1 MSGAEDMCEPPQ
13 REERPPPGQSTA
25 RPIDGLKSELDVL
38 KQITTLNAGSIV
50 VIGTFL
56 KDIFPSTRG
65 AWLTGLIV
73 AAFVLFGISLALST
87 AVMYA
92 VSDRISVGRRFSTG
106 EARRFLWPPLYL
118 GFLRARL
125 APYSLR
131 NPALKSF
138 DRLRQQAV
146 RLRPPS
152 SGGLLLHRY
161 AFEP

>member
-1 MSGAEDMCEPPQ
+1 MMVQGDRTDRPRADGGGAVGRVHLYPGSVHLDPVG
-13 REERPPPGQSTA
+13 PPPRAEA
-25 RPIDGLKSELDVL
+25 RMAARCGGGRGC
-38 KQITTLNAGSIV
+38 AGV
-50 VIGTFL
+50 
-56 KDIFPSTRG
+56 R
-65 AWLTGLIV
+65 
-73 AAFVLFGISLALST
+73 
-87 AVMYA
+87 
-92 VSDRISVGRRFSTG
+92 STG

-161 AFEP
+161 AFEPKYRGRRLSGRLLQTPLLLYTCEHPGKGTLNATRGGLHKRSRPEG